1 MLEGEIISSQQG
13 ESSKQQL
20 HGKRLQESYSQ
31 CGIYE
36 GNLSGERD
44 VTLEWSGH

>member
-1 MLEGEIISSQQG
+1 MCILEGEMISKSTG

-20 HGKRLQESYSQ
+20 QGKELEESYSQ

-36 GNLSGERD
+36 GNLSGEKD
-44 VTLEWSGH
+44 VT